1 MAWPLSE
8 HSSGEA
14 RGHVNV
20 RSWQSRGRKQGEASP
35 FCVMGGPRL
44 RGEDNQ
50 DWIAALH
57 CVPLAMTQG
66 GFYRP

>member
-1 MAWPLSE
+1 MEDA
-8 HSSGEA
+8 A
-14 RGHVNV
+14 CRGCN
-20 RSWQSRGRKQGEASP
+20 QGEASP

-57 CVPLAMTQG
+57 CVSLAMT
-66 GFYRP
+66 RRVDSIALDRAPE